1 MIPSSESLVNT
12 KDNIGQTWEHSV
24 VLRLPRPI
32 YVAALFIAICICAA
46 YVSFQLFFGFRI
58 ETSAFGLIVFL
69 VALLVAPVFFFGSSD
84 HQSYEVQSFSIAR
97 EIVKNSRFA
106 GVAGML
112 AFVGLWEVIQV
123 SQGREF
129 LSLWTRL
136 HPGTSITVMFLWIG
150 WLAGRSGYF
159 LSAGIW
165 DTPGLQES
173 DIDVLNLEKLYVIG
187 RGGLEGAFGWFITIA
202 IAAFLILPEAGS
214 GLWVV
219 VPIFVI
225 NAGVGLAFLIVPA
238 RKVRNLI
245 RDVKREELARLE
257 PLVVQARDDTLSDAS
272 AHGRL
277 SDLLAYRN
285 QVEATAEW
293 PFDSSTLLRFG
304 LYLLIPIGSMVG
316 GALVERVVNW
326 VLD

>member
-1 MIPSSESLVNT
+1 
-12 KDNIGQTWEHSV
+12 
-24 VLRLPRPI
+24 
-32 YVAALFIAICICAA
+32 
-46 YVSFQLFFGFRI
+46 
-58 ETSAFGLIVFL
+58 VFL
-69 VALLVAPVFFFGSSD
+69 VALLIAPVFFFGSDD
-84 HQSYEVQSFSIAR
+84 HQRYEAQSFSIAR
-97 EIVKNSRFA
+97 KVIQTSRFA
-106 GVAGML
+106 GVAGVL
-112 AFVGLWEVIQV
+112 AFIGLWEVIQV

-136 HPGTSITVMFLWIG
+136 HPGSSITVMFLWIG
-150 WLAGRSGYF
+150 WLVGRSGYF

-165 DTPGLQES
+165 DTPGLQRS
-173 DIDVLNLEKLYVIG
+173 DIDVLNLEELYVIG
-187 RGGLEGAFGWFITIA
+187 RSGLEGALAWFITIA
-202 IAAFLILPEAGS
+202 IAAFLILPEVGS

-225 NAGVGLAFLIVPA
+225 NAGVGLAFLLVPA

-245 RDVKREELARLE
+245 RDVKGAELARLA
-257 PLVVQARDDTLSDAS
+257 PLVSQVRDDTLSGAS
-272 AHGRL
+272 APGRL
-277 SDLLAYRN
+277 SDLLVYKI
-285 QVEATAEW
+285 QVESTAEW